1 MQEVLL
7 VCWGAFAFYWLF
19 ASLGVKKA
27 AQTQGSQAIF
37 WFRVSQI
44 ANFVL
49 LAGVIPYRPFNW
61 VMWSNSAV
69 AAVGAGVCVVGTAFA
84 IWARR
89 TLAANWSSS
98 VTFKEQHELITH
110 GPYRLARHPIYTGL
124 MLMMLGTA
132 LVLGRVDSLVAFVT
146 RAILYLFK
154 IRNEERLMEQHFP
167 EQYSAYRARVRAL
180 VPVPK
185 PLRN

>member
-1 MQEVLL
+1 MTKDILL
-7 VCWGAFAFYWLF
+7 ACWGAFAFYWLL

-27 AQTQGSQAIF
+27 AQTQGSKAIF
-37 WFRVSQI
+37 WFRTSQI

-49 LAGVIPYRPFNW
+49 LAGVIPFRPFNF
-61 VMWSNSAV
+61 VLWSEPVV
-69 AAVGAGVCVVGTAFA
+69 AAIGAGLCVMGTAFA
-84 IWARR
+84 IWARK

-124 MLMMLGTA
+124 MLMMLGTV
-132 LVLGRVDSLVAFVT
+132 LVLGRVDSLAALIT
-146 RAILYLFK
+146 RAILYVFK

-167 EQYSAYRARVRAL
+167 EQYSAYRSRVRAL

-185 PLRN
+185 RS